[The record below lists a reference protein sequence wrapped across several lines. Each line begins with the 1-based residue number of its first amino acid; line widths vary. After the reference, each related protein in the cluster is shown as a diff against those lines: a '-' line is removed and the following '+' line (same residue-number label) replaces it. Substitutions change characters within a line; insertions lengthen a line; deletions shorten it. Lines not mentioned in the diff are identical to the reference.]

1 MTNIAYFADLP
12 NGETVEFRATVKRV
26 QLNNGMTRSHVVE
39 PRVGLMIQTY
49 PTLGAGNTLC
59 GYIEGKGWTKITR
72 KVVMKSSPSRHEC
85 DTRCMFATGRTMQC
99 ECACGGKNHGRGG
112 IACEAA

>member
-1 MTNIAYFADLP
+1 MANIAYFADLP

-39 PRVGLMIQTY
+39 PRVGYYKDADKALY
-49 PTLGAGNTLC
+49 
-59 GYIEGKGWTKITR
+59 GYIEGRGLLKITR
-72 KVVMKSSPSRHEC
+72 NVVMKSSPSRHEC
-85 DTRCMFATGRTMQC
+85 DARCMFATGRTMNC

-112 IACEAA
+112 IVCEAA